1 MFSLVRYLCEEA
13 RSRSTYNHLHPHI
26 KGIDAALL
34 DNFTNSVLVLY
45 TSFWVGCNL
54 LSALTIYLQPG
65 KTPTNFWGIF
75 VDYSCLFF
83 KPSLVG
89 IQCAIVFALF
99 FALSIDFW
107 TIACGT

>member
-45 TSFWVGCNL
+45 TSF
-54 LSALTIYLQPG
+54 
-65 KTPTNFWGIF
+65 
-75 VDYSCLFF
+75 
-83 KPSLVG
+83 
-89 IQCAIVFALF
+89 
-99 FALSIDFW
+99 
-107 TIACGT
+107 